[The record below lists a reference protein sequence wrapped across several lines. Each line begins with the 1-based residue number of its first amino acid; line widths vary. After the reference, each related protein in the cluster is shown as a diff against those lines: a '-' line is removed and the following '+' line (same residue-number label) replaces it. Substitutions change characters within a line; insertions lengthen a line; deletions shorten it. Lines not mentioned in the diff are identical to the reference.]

1 MNTSTDI
8 AQKMQNIKLFIL
20 DVDGVLTDGKLYIS
34 HDGTESKAFNTQDGL
49 GIKRLQR
56 HTDIEIAVI
65 SGRKSRGTELR
76 LQELQIKHIFLGYS
90 NKIPVYEELLSTLN
104 ISPDQVAY
112 MGDDLP
118 DAEVMQHVGL
128 SIAVNNAVTE
138 VKKIADLVTEKNGG
152 EGAVRMACEH
162 LINAVSMRKDSQEA
176 FPL

>member
-1 MNTSTDI
+1 
-8 AQKMQNIKLFIL
+8 MQNIKLFIL